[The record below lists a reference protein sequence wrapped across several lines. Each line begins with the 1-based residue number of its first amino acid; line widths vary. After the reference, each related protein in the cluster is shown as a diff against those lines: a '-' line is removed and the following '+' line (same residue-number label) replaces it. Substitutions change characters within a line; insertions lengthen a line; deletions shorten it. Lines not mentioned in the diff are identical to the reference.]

1 MKQIIKNHW
10 KLILIVICL
19 LVIAFLIKK
28 NNQLRSDVLVSN
40 ELIKKAR
47 SVPETEVPQPP
58 VVEIEKPGGGSL
70 VKQQVITITESIP
83 KEVRKSIS
91 ESYLKDTIIA
101 ALRKENNGKN
111 IEIKNIS
118 RLLGEANKKLSEK
131 DLINIAENDSKGILE
146 WKTPHFYSK
155 VDIAA
160 KTNLTKYDI
169 KTDFLQVTESSKGF
183 LGIGLFKKET
193 DYMVGTSPDPDA
205 TFNGML
211 QSRTKI
217 EDRKDA
223 FNFSTEFGVNYF
235 LKPYNP
241 LMVFGGIRL
250 TINPDGKWQPSV
262 SGQYMIDPATGKIQ
276 PIVQGKIS
284 YTIFE

>member
-70 VKQQVITITESIP
+70 VKQHVITITESIP
-83 KEVRKSIS
+83 EEVRKSIS

-101 ALRKENNGKN
+101 ALRKENGGKN

-118 RLLGEANKKLSEK
+118 CTASGCATTARHANIKR
-131 DLINIAENDSKGILE
+131 
-146 WKTPHFYSK
+146 WFFFQ
-155 VDIAA
+155 DIH
-160 KTNLTKYDI
+160 
-169 KTDFLQVTESSKGF
+169 
-183 LGIGLFKKET
+183 
-193 DYMVGTSPDPDA
+193 
-205 TFNGML
+205 
-211 QSRTKI
+211 
-217 EDRKDA
+217 
-223 FNFSTEFGVNYF
+223 
-235 LKPYNP
+235 
-241 LMVFGGIRL
+241 
-250 TINPDGKWQPSV
+250 
-262 SGQYMIDPATGKIQ
+262 
-276 PIVQGKIS
+276 
-284 YTIFE
+284 